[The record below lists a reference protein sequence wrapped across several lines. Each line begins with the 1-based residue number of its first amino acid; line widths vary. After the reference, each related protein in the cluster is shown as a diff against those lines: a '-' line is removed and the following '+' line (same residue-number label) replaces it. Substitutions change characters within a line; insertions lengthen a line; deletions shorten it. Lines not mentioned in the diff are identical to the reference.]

1 MDIEKLGVKE
11 VVSSKLYHKD
21 IGFPTDVQVPIGHMD
36 LEYSRH
42 AMDEASSD
50 KYSIGGVDLPEFID
64 FQLDNV
70 IEIEVDN
77 GKILKMVVRVSYD
90 EEKDLVL
97 AIIPQNGL
105 VKTVWFNTRGDKHRT
120 LDKWRY
126 TNPKQVRW

>member
-1 MDIEKLGVKE
+1 MGIEMLGVKE
-11 VVSSKLYHKD
+11 VMSSKLYHKE
-21 IGFPTDVQVPIGHMD
+21 IGFPDNIQILTGHMD

-42 AMDEASSD
+42 AMDEASGD
-50 KYSIGGVDLPEFID
+50 KYGGVDLPEFID
-64 FQLDNV
+64 FQLGNV

-77 GKILKMVVRVSYD
+77 DKVIKMVVRVSYD

-97 AIIPQNGL
+97 VIIPQNGL